1 MCHTERQGLSFQPPA
16 LGLLTHLNKPA
27 VEAVL
32 GHQRIVSPLL
42 NDPSLVHHHDL
53 IRVPNGGEPVGDGN
67 ESCARRQLPD
77 GGQKQVF
84 VLRIHAGSRL
94 IQNHGAYIY
103 LKENDFA
110 VSEQTAQDGYIFPS
124 RLYQGIKIYF
134 DIEQLSQ
141 NAQELMSAF
150 ELDFTL
156 LRENYFR
163 RQKTY
168 INEADSEL
176 TAIFRKLWALSEQ
189 PSLFYLRI
197 CTLELIYELL
207 HTEPR
212 PSKTC
217 GFYTELQVGIAKK
230 AEQIL
235 TADLRKHIPVRLLA
249 EKFSVGETSLKNY
262 FRGVYGQNIST
273 YLREA
278 RMKAAAEFLTDTNRP
293 IAEIAEQVSYSNQ
306 GKFAAV
312 FKKQFGMSPLEY
324 RRAQKLATL

>member
-1 MCHTERQGLSFQPPA
+1 
-16 LGLLTHLNKPA
+16 
-27 VEAVL
+27 
-32 GHQRIVSPLL
+32 
-42 NDPSLVHHHDL
+42 
-53 IRVPNGGEPVGDGN
+53 
-67 ESCARRQLPD
+67 
-77 GGQKQVF
+77 
-84 VLRIHAGSRL
+84 
-94 IQNHGAYIY
+94 
-103 LKENDFA
+103 
-110 VSEQTAQDGYIFPS
+110 
-124 RLYQGIKIYF
+124 
-134 DIEQLSQ
+134 
-141 NAQELMSAF
+141 MSAF

-293 IAEIAEQVSYSNQ
+293 IAEIAEQVGYSNQ

>member
-1 MCHTERQGLSFQPPA
+1 MRDMMESILKNSDT
-16 LGLLTHLNKPA
+16 
-27 VEAVL
+27 VL
-32 GHQRIVSPLL
+32 GVEWKSGPNSSELLLEQEDGRGRMVFHPLFPGVTLAFIQVSASNWPESEANAELRPLL
-42 NDPSLVHHHDL
+42 INYCV
-53 IRVPNGGEPVGDGN
+53 
-67 ESCARRQLPD
+67 
-77 GGQKQVF
+77 
-84 VLRIHAGSRL
+84 AGRSEL
-94 IQNHGAYIY
+94 LLDDGAYIY

-110 VSEQTAQDGYIFPS
+110 VSEQTAQDGYIFPT

-156 LRENYFR
+156 LRENYCR

-168 INEADSEL
+168 INEADSTL

-197 CTLELIYELL
+197 YTLELIYELL

-217 GFYTELQVGIAKK
+217 GFYTKLQVGIAKK

-278 RMKAAAEFLTDTNRP
+278 RMK
-293 IAEIAEQVSYSNQ
+293 
-306 GKFAAV
+306 
-312 FKKQFGMSPLEY
+312 
-324 RRAQKLATL
+324 RR

>member
-1 MCHTERQGLSFQPPA
+1 MMESILKNSDT
-16 LGLLTHLNKPA
+16 
-27 VEAVL
+27 VL
-32 GHQRIVSPLL
+32 GVEWKSGPNSSELLLEQEDGRGRMVFHPLFPGVTLAFIQVSASNWPESEANAELRPLL
-42 NDPSLVHHHDL
+42 INYCV
-53 IRVPNGGEPVGDGN
+53 
-67 ESCARRQLPD
+67 
-77 GGQKQVF
+77 
-84 VLRIHAGSRL
+84 AGRSEL
-94 IQNHGAYIY
+94 LLDDGAYIY

-110 VSEQTAQDGYIFPS
+110 VSEQTAQDGYIFPT

-156 LRENYFR
+156 LRENYCR

-168 INEADSEL
+168 INEADSTL

-197 CTLELIYELL
+197 YTLELIYELL

-273 YLREA
+273 YLREV
-278 RMKAAAEFLTDTNRP
+278 RMKPAAPLQKSRSRLAIP
-293 IAEIAEQVSYSNQ
+293 IRESLQRYSRSNSACPRWST
-306 GKFAAV
+306 GAHRSWPHF
-312 FKKQFGMSPLEY
+312 
-324 RRAQKLATL
+324 RRRFP